1 MPQEICFSQSEALYT
16 LIRVLTLPQYGIS
29 ALVSQTSFR
38 RETVCGVMKCQL
50 FSQATAE
57 QASKFKPLLMTIIL
71 VLFILLMTVVISMTI
86 MSVG

>member
-1 MPQEICFSQSEALYT
+1 MT
-16 LIRVLTLPQYGIS
+16 VHQYEIS

-57 QASKFKPLLMTIIL
+57 QAPNSSHCLWQLYYSGPVYFTYDCSYLYDHHVSGLAR
-71 VLFILLMTVVISMTI
+71 V
-86 MSVG
+86 

>member
-1 MPQEICFSQSEALYT
+1 M
-16 LIRVLTLPQYGIS
+16 TLPHYRIS

-38 RETVCGVMKCQL
+38 RETVCGVMKFQL

-57 QASKFKPLLMTIIL
+57 QASKFKPLLMTITL
-71 VLFILLMTVVISMTI
+71 VLFILPTTVVISMTI

>member
-1 MPQEICFSQSEALYT
+1 MT
-16 LIRVLTLPQYGIS
+16 VHQYGIS

-71 VLFILLMTVVISMTI
+71 VLFILPMTVLISKTI
-86 MSVG
+86 MLVG

>member
-1 MPQEICFSQSEALYT
+1 MT
-16 LIRVLTLPQYGIS
+16 VHQYGIS

-71 VLFILLMTVVISMTI
+71 VLFILPMTVLISKTI